1 MFATIQSP
9 STTQCVTINAAFLQE
24 VKEAHSQ
31 VWETLYYLRVIAQQ
45 KSVTEADVHQWVS
58 KLTEF
63 RRQLSTEFALE
74 ETYGYISS
82 SQRQHINVGVDPS
95 VTLKQHRELYLQI
108 LEVCE
113 RVEESQYVGTVVRD
127 FSLHVACFQEFD
139 AGMSEHERLES
150 LMIREG
156 LGLKRVMV

>member
-9 STTQCVTINAAFLQE
+9 ASSLCVTINAAFLQE
-24 VKEAHSQ
+24 VKEANSQ
-31 VWETLYYLRVIAQQ
+31 LWETQYSLRTIAQQ
-45 KSVTEADVHQWVS
+45 KSVSEPEIHAWVA
-58 KLTEF
+58 KLTDF

-82 SQRQHINVGVDPS
+82 AQHQHIKVGVDPS
-95 VTLKQHRELYLQI
+95 VTLKQHRELYLQL

-113 RVEESQYVGTVVRD
+113 RVEESQYVGTILRD
-127 FSLHVACFQEFD
+127 FRIHVACFQEFD

-150 LMIREG
+150 QMIRYG
-156 LGLKRVMV
+156 LGLQTATT

>member
-1 MFATIQSP
+1 MFATIQTT
-9 STTQCVTINAAFLQE
+9 STVQCVTINAAFLQE

-31 VWETLYYLRVIAQQ
+31 VWETLYTLRVIAQQ
-45 KSVTEADVHQWVS
+45 ATVTDAEIHLWVS

-82 SQRQHINVGVDPS
+82 TQRQHINVGVDPS
-95 VTLKQHRELYLQI
+95 VTLKQHRELYLQM

-127 FSLHVACFQEFD
+127 FRLHVACFQEFD
-139 AGMSEHERLES
+139 ASLSEHERLES

-156 LGLKRVMV
+156 LGLKQLTV